1 MTVYFKI
8 IASSLMCLMMYMV
21 LNKYSKDFS
30 LLLSI
35 AACTMILVVCIS
47 YIGPIMQFLNK
58 LEVIGQLNSDTIKV
72 LFRSVGVGILAEIT
86 TMLCN
91 DAGNS
96 SLAKTITLS
105 SSIVILYMCL
115 PLFEGMIDV
124 ISGILGEI

>member
-8 IASSLMCLMMYMV
+8 IASSLICLMMYLV

-58 LEVIGQLNSDTIKV
+58 LEAIGQLNSDTIKV

>member
-8 IASSLMCLMMYMV
+8 IASSLICLMMYLV